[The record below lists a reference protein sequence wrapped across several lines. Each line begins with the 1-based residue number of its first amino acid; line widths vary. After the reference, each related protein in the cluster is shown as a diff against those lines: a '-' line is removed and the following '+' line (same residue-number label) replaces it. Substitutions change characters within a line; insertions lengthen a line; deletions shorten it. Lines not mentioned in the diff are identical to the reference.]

1 MYFNKFVWDSQQ
13 VPAKCEWWAC
23 ALQLRKVFVTMLLL
37 RVPMKIARQSVYASE
52 KDKTNISSKSLK
64 AAGRRFRPRRFDW
77 IQTKPFCRL
86 MQFGC
91 LWLVDTLR
99 SVASLKAVG
108 LGTKPPTNFQGIT
121 TRKWHDPAIFS
132 DNGASAE
139 LNEAKGYAL
148 IVLVFCGVFLYLI
161 VVPEHLS
168 WFRSAASQLQA
179 GVHLRLDGGRER
191 LKWIN
196 FFGSSHSYLFLSRR
210 HHELFREGSEM

>member
-64 AAGRRFRPRRFDW
+64 AAGRRFRPRRFEW

-99 SVASLKAVG
+99 SVASLKAVW
-108 LGTKPPTNFQGIT
+108 LGTKPPTNFQGT

-139 LNEAKGYAL
+139 LNEAKGYAPRAY
-148 IVLVFCGVFLYLI
+148 CSGFLRRFS
-161 VVPEHLS
+161 LS
-168 WFRSAASQLQA
+168 DSC
-179 GVHLRLDGGRER
+179 
-191 LKWIN
+191 
-196 FFGSSHSYLFLSRR
+196 SRTYI
-210 HHELFREGSEM
+210 MI